1 LVHPALLEVGLKDV
15 NMKTSNKPVQGRQG
29 YSTWSAAF
37 TLVEVLVVIA
47 IIGVL
52 IALLLP
58 AVHAVR
64 AAALQTACANNLKQI
79 GVALH
84 HFHDTHHVFPSNGG
98 WDGEQTISSDS
109 GTPFTP
115 ATFDFTTNRLYQWG
129 TGDPKFGP
137 KAQTGSWGYSLL
149 PYIEQEP
156 MFQERQWT
164 LGVPAYICPARRSAD
179 PRTVV
184 AQDGNGIYTTGGW
197 PWGRTDYAVN
207 LNAFDNRPNCYPMSR
222 IKNGLSKTVL
232 VGEKAYDAE
241 VQRPSWYYDESCF
254 QGGSKGTS
262 RGAPGLSRDGP
273 GINYKDNWG
282 SAHRGGVQFVF
293 GDGSVRLVDFE
304 TETMVVVAL
313 LTPEGILP

>member
-1 LVHPALLEVGLKDV
+1 
-15 NMKTSNKPVQGRQG
+15 MKTSNRPTPARGWPAGRP
-29 YSTWSAAF
+29 AAF
-37 TLVEVLVVIA
+37 TLVELLVVIA

-58 AVHAVR
+58 AVQAVR
-64 AAALQTACANNLKQI
+64 GTALQTACANNLKQI
-79 GVALH
+79 GLALH

-109 GTPFTP
+109 GPPFTP

-129 TGDPKFGP
+129 TGDPQLGP
-137 KAQTGSWGYSLL
+137 RKQTGSWGYAIL

-164 LGVPAYICPARRSAD
+164 LSVPAYICPARRSAE
-179 PRTVV
+179 PHTVIAEDV
-184 AQDGNGIYTTGGW
+184 NGTYTSGGW
-197 PWGRTDYAVN
+197 AWGRTDYAVN
-207 LNAFDNRPNCYPMSR
+207 LNAFDNRPVCYPTSHF
-222 IKNGLSKTVL
+222 KNGLSNTVL

-241 VQRPSWYYDESCF
+241 VQKPSWYYDESF
-254 QGGSKGTS
+254 FLGGSKGTS